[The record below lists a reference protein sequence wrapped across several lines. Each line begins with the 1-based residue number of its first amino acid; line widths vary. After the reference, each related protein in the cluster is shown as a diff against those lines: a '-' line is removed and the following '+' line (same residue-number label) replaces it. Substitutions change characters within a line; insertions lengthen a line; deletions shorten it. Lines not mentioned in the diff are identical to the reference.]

1 MKEAK
6 TIALSADL
14 GNVVFRS
21 VAFRN
26 AVLGKAALG
35 SAIARKMIVGK
46 MIAWKVDFA
55 SAVLRSAIVAGVIAL
70 SLANVANAKEVQE
83 IVKAGSLGGFVGDE
97 KIFTGKVKVTKLFN
111 DAPYRPFGGGLVEFE
126 RGARSAWHT
135 HPAGQ
140 TLIVTK
146 GVIITGTEQGEVQI
160 AREGDTILCPP
171 NLKHWHG
178 AGDKQSGAHI
188 ALTGVKAGN
197 NVNWLEKVSDE
208 EYKVALKKAK

>member
-1 MKEAK
+1 MNMKEAK
-6 TIALSADL
+6 SIALSADL
-14 GNVVFRS
+14 GNVVFMS
-21 VAFRN
+21 GAFRS
-26 AVLGKAALG
+26 ALF
-35 SAIARKMIVGK
+35 S
-46 MIAWKVDFA
+46 
-55 SAVLRSAIVAGVIAL
+55 SAVLRSAIVAGVIVL
-70 SLANVANAKEVQE
+70 SLANVASAKDAQE
-83 IVKAGSLGGFVGDE
+83 IVKAGSLGGFVGDD

-140 TLIVTK
+140 TLLVTK

-178 AGDKQSGAHI
+178 ASDKQNGAHI

-208 EYKVALKKAK
+208 EYKTALKKAK